1 MMIARQEFEALYKRE
16 EDADVK
22 ERLLLIL
29 RVEGDDLIPAHA
41 ARELH
46 RSRPWASYW
55 LGRFSEQGVDGLR
68 DRVKSGRPPKLP
80 VEVALKIRGT
90 LSQSRQG
97 WTTKQVREIIAT
109 EGGGVTYH
117 RKYIYRLLYRWGL
130 KLKVPRKRHINTA
143 SEKEKQAFKK
153 ERRRF

>member
-1 MMIARQEFEALYKRE
+1 MIARNELEELYKRE

-29 RVEGDDLIPAHA
+29 RVEGDGLIQARA
-41 ARELH
+41 ARELR

-55 LGRFSEQGVDGLR
+55 LGRFSEKGVAGLR
-68 DRVKSGRPPKLP
+68 DRARSGRPSKLP
-80 VEVALKIRGT
+80 VEVALKIKGT

-97 WTTKQVREIIAT
+97 WTTKQVIEIIAT

-117 RKYIYRLLYRWGL
+117 RKYIYRLLHRWGL
-130 KLKVPRKRHINTA
+130 KLKVPRKRHVNTA
-143 SEKEKQAFKK
+143 SEEEKEDFKK
-153 ERRRF
+153 GRRRF